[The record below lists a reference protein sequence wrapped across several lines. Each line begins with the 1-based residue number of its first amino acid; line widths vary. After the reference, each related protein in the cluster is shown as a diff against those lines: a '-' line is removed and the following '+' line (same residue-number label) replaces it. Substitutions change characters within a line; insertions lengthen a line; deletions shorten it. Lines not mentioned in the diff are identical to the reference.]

1 MSKEILGKSTS
12 VESATRDKLVEA
24 IKTSRDE
31 LYSPEQKTTGLT
43 PSPIENHASEIIE
56 KMESKIPSYVKL
68 YSDLYKKYL
77 HIINNFCNTCYLS
90 QRDTLDKVGVNDA
103 VLTMF
108 DAYLRSAK
116 QMALLQID
124 IHENIIKNYVGY
136 RLSALEFYDQMINS
150 NITNFSKMFPKFD
163 DFKK

>member
-12 VESATRDKLVEA
+12 IENATRDKMIEA
-24 IKTSRDE
+24 IKTSKDE
-31 LYSPEQKTTGLT
+31 LRSPEQKTTDLT
-43 PSPIENHASEIIE
+43 PSPKENYASEIIE

-77 HIINNFCNTCYLS
+77 HIMNNFCNTCYSS
-90 QRDTLDKVGVNDA
+90 QKDTLDKMGINNA
-103 VLTMF
+103 ALIMF
-108 DAYLRSAK
+108 DVYLRSAK

-124 IHENIIKNYVGY
+124 IHENMIKNYVGY
-136 RLSALEFYDQMINS
+136 RLSALEFYEQVIDDNIN
-150 NITNFSKMFPKFD
+150 NFVEMFPKFS